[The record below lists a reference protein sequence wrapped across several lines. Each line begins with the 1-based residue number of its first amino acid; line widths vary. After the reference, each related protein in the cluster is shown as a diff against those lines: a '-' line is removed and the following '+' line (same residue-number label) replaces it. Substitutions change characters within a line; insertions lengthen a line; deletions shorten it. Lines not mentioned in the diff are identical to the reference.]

1 MKRKKA
7 LFAVSGVLLLIVGA
21 LLTFSASRQYS
32 ERHYIVDAGSCRMD
46 MDAIERADSP
56 PRAEAGAVVL
66 FHGIAA
72 NKIIMQYLARSFA
85 ELGLQVY
92 VPDLPGHGRSPGP
105 FTPEQ
110 AEACAASFVR
120 GLAARGMISPERT
133 ILVGHSMGGAIALRI
148 AEKIRPGGVIAIS
161 PAPMQEAHGI
171 VHENLLYHNVP
182 RILPNTL
189 ILAAQ
194 FDLGGVRESAEG
206 LVRGN
211 ADPSI
216 RFILVPRN
224 SHVSILFSPAA
235 ARRSQA
241 WAARMLSIPDTG
253 RLPSRANLLGCILGL
268 VGIVLLSGPF
278 IREAVGKQPQEE
290 PRPAHFPSRLRSAIE
305 VAVVSMLAVHLL
317 HFWQPLRLL
326 HIFEG
331 DYLASFFLLLG
342 AALLLLHPKLALTQ
356 FTTKPSLLLGAALAA
371 FLLHFLITGWF
382 ELTATSSW
390 LTLSRWAR
398 FPLLFIAALVFL
410 YALEMLAGPVES
422 AASRYGFLL
431 LLFALAWH
439 ALVFGVLHLKTGEI
453 LLVLLLAYF
462 SLFFLLISLGE
473 QLVRRLTGSPAA
485 AAVFGAILLA
495 GFCLVVFPLS

>member
-7 LFAVSGVLLLIVGA
+7 LFAVSRVLLLIVGA

-72 NKIIMQYLARSFA
+72 NKITMQYLARRFA
-85 ELGLQVY
+85 ELGLQGY
-92 VPDLPGHGRSPGP
+92 APDLPGQGRSPGP
-105 FTPEQ
+105 FTPDE

-120 GLAARGMISPERT
+120 GLAARGMINPERT

-194 FDLGGVRESAEG
+194 FDLGGVRESAED

-216 RFILVPRN
+216 RFSLVPRN

-241 WAARMLSIPDTG
+241 WAARVLSIPDTG
-253 RLPSRANLLGCILGL
+253 RLPSRANLLGCVLGL
-268 VGIVLLSGPF
+268 VGILLLSGPL
-278 IREAVGKQPQEE
+278 IREAAGKQPQEE

-342 AALLLLHPKLALTQ
+342 AALLLLHPKPALTPL
-356 FTTKPSLLLGAALAA
+356 TTK
-371 FLLHFLITGWF
+371 
-382 ELTATSSW
+382 
-390 LTLSRWAR
+390 
-398 FPLLFIAALVFL
+398 
-410 YALEMLAGPVES
+410 
-422 AASRYGFLL
+422 
-431 LLFALAWH
+431 
-439 ALVFGVLHLKTGEI
+439 
-453 LLVLLLAYF
+453 
-462 SLFFLLISLGE
+462 
-473 QLVRRLTGSPAA
+473 
-485 AAVFGAILLA
+485 
-495 GFCLVVFPLS
+495 